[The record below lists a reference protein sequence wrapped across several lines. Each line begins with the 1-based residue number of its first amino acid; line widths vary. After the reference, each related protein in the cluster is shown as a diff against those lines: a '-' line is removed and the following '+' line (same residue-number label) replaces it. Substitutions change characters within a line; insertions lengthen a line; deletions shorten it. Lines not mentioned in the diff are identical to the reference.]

1 MLTIASMP
9 SDNYTIHVKGML
21 SGGAVC
27 WSNNDSLQVPP
38 MSQTLTKTLNLAYAT
53 AAPGCP

>member
-1 MLTIASMP
+1 MASY
-9 SDNYTIHVKGML
+9 NYTIHVRGTVM
-21 SGGAVC
+21 GGTVC

-53 AAPGCP
+53 GTTGCP